1 MREWFSLFLEA
12 TKMSRSFWLFCFH
25 TVSTSRRYAHLI
37 TRVSRRI
44 VMDCKEVRFIERAQI
59 IKFTNS
65 ETNEPQDDDQTKR
78 DRTRRNGKLCRM
90 CKKSM
95 RCGFLVDEKLPRTN
109 YTRFPAKKK
118 CGSETPAKSRKL
130 RNLTLR
136 SWEVEVELIWHYYPY
151 SNKIFVL
158 MNLYNHKPECGLDDA
173 RNQMMNRTLRNN
185 GVWGFKTGKKLG
197 MGSS

>member
-1 MREWFSLFLEA
+1 MQNRYRCSKSLSSSKKKKENHVNIWLNHRIEPRKKGGTDLDPSNKKSKPVRREWGNGFHY
-12 TKMSRSFWLFCFH
+12 FWRRRKWVDPFDCFVFIPFPH
-25 TVSTSRRYAHLI
+25 RGDI

-118 CGSETPAKSRKL
+118 VWQWNASKIE
-130 RNLTLR
+130 
-136 SWEVEVELIWHYYPY
+136 EVEKFNE
-151 SNKIFVL
+151 K
-158 MNLYNHKPECGLDDA
+158 E
-173 RNQMMNRTLRNN
+173 
-185 GVWGFKTGKKLG
+185 KKLKWN
-197 MGSS
+197 